1 MQALLLLLPLL
12 LSIIAMSFVRKEF
25 VKYIAL
31 IASVISL
38 VLLIVV
44 NNGSYFITLLSL
56 GGYTLQ
62 IATNIAA
69 LNLLLLSI
77 VLIIAPLV
85 IFYSFGYMNIRS
97 EQRRFYIEIVA
108 FEAAM
113 LLFAMSYSFITMF
126 IAWEFLSLTSYLLIG
141 FWYNNEVANIAA
153 RKAITTV
160 FIGDI
165 CILAAMAIM
174 LAISGSLNFTT
185 VFTSLQN
192 APSAELLVAILL
204 GIAIF
209 TKSAQFPFSEWLP
222 DAMEG
227 PTPVSAFLHSSTMVK
242 AGVFAL
248 LILSPIFIQTN
259 LNTMIFYFA
268 LITIIL
274 ATLNALKEKHIK
286 KVIAYSTIQ
295 ELGLMVL
302 AISGGAVAA
311 GVYFFFAQS
320 FYKVLLFFSSGAVME
335 ATEKTSL
342 DETSGLKTNKLIY
355 ITTLFG
361 VLSLAG
367 FIPFDGF
374 FASMGLSSSFSS
386 NLLVY
391 LALNIFGVLTSI
403 YAFRWFFLNGKK
415 SPAAVTV
422 KYLSMPKSIV
432 ISMIISA
439 VLTLVASLV
448 FFYFGVFG
456 FSSFQTLSITS
467 LNYFDVLI
475 ESILAVIG
483 LLIAYV
489 IYKKSLRIRSSYLIK
504 LINNGILTNEVY
516 LYFVKAI
523 YEFAEG
529 FYIFEEGLSKFLD
542 GVGYMFIDIGKEVRK
557 VSVGNVNSYALILS
571 VGIILLFVFVYMI
584 NVV

>member
-1 MQALLLLLPLL
+1 MQALLLLLPLF
-12 LSIIAMSFVRKEF
+12 LSIILMSFIRKEF
-25 VKYIAL
+25 VKYIAA
-31 IASVISL
+31 IGSVVSL
-38 VLLIVV
+38 VLLVFV
-44 NNGSYFITLLSL
+44 SNGSYFITLLSL
-56 GGYTLQ
+56 GGYTIQ

-69 LNLLLLSI
+69 LNLLLLGI
-77 VLIIAPLV
+77 VSIIAPLV
-85 IFYSFGYMNIRS
+85 IFYSFGYMSIRS

-141 FWYNNEVANIAA
+141 FWYNNEVANTAA

-165 CILAAMAIM
+165 CILAAMAIT
-174 LAISGSLNFTT
+174 LAISGSLNFTS
-185 VFTSLQN
+185 VFVSLQN
-192 APSAELLVAILL
+192 APNAELLVAILL
-204 GIAIF
+204 SIAIF

-342 DETSGLKTNKLIY
+342 DETSGLKTNKVIY

-386 NLLVY
+386 NILIY

-403 YAFRWFFLNGKK
+403 YAFRWLFLNEKK

-432 ISMIISA
+432 ISMVISA
-439 VLTLVASLV
+439 ALTLIASLI
-448 FFYFGVFG
+448 FFYFGIFG
-456 FSSFQTLSITS
+456 FSSLQALSVTS
-467 LNYFDVLI
+467 LNYTNILI
-475 ESILAVIG
+475 ESVLAIVG
-483 LLIAYV
+483 LLISYV
-489 IYKKSLRIRSSYLIK
+489 IYKKSLRIRSIYLIK

-523 YEFAEG
+523 YGFAEG
-529 FYIFEEGLSKFLD
+529 FYIFDEGLSKFLD
-542 GVGYMFIDIGKEVRK
+542 GVGYMFIDIGKEIRNI
-557 VSVGNVNSYALILS
+557 SVGSVNSYALILS
-571 VGIILLFVFVYMI
+571 VGVILLFVFVYMI
-584 NVV
+584 NVI